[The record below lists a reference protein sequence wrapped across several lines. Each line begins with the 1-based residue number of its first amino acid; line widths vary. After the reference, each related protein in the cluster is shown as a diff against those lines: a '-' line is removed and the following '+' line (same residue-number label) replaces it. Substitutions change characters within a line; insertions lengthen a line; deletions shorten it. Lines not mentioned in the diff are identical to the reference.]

1 LSAEGTTHAAR
12 YPRAVRR
19 AFLLVIAVAFLAACG
34 SSGGSKGPA
43 KHAVGIP
50 VTFGIKGGNVAPL
63 TIAISGTGRIKKLVG
78 GYSMTKTHVS
88 TSLSNAV
95 KADLAGVSSRRC
107 KGTLPDVGSRYIT
120 AAGKTVTVHGTC
132 EPAFEKVW
140 RKLTAAVG
148 FD

>member
-1 LSAEGTTHAAR
+1 LLSDEGTTGLAR

-34 SSGGSKGPA
+34 SSGPA

-50 VTFGIKGGNVAPL
+50 VTFGIKGGNIAPL
-63 TIAISGTGRIKKLVG
+63 KVAISGTGRIKKLEG
-78 GYSMTKTHVS
+78 AYSITKTHVS
-88 TSLSNAV
+88 ASLSNAV
-95 KADLAGVSSRRC
+95 KTGLAGVSSRQC

-120 AAGKTVTVHGTC
+120 AAGKTVTVRGSC